1 MDQYVVSVIEGII
14 EGLTEFLPVS
24 STGHMILAGDLMNFV
39 GEKAETFEVVIQL
52 GAILAI
58 VILYWERLIGMFNVQ
73 ELKKLTD
80 ARSRRGPRKLNLLHI
95 FLGIVPAMG
104 VGFLIHD
111 FIKEYLFSAG
121 TVVAALIAGG
131 LLMIY
136 AEKRQPRIT
145 ADTVDDLTYGQALKI
160 GLFQLLSLW
169 PGFSR
174 SGSTIAGGLLTGASH
189 KAAADFSFLM
199 AVPIMVMASA
209 YSLYKSYKV
218 LSADDIGMF
227 AVGFVVA
234 FVVAWIAVVSFLKL
248 LNKVK
253 LTPFAYYRFLL
264 AAVFWFFILR

>member
-1 MDQYVVSVIEGII
+1 MDHYVVSVIEGII

-24 STGHMILAGDLMNFV
+24 STGHMILAGDLMNFT

-58 VILYWERLIGMFNVQ
+58 VILYWSRLIGLFNLD
-73 ELKKLTD
+73 ELKKLKN
-80 ARSRRGPRKLNLLHI
+80 ARSQQTRKLNLVHI

-104 VGFLIHD
+104 IGFVIHD

-121 TVVAALIAGG
+121 TVVAALVAGG

-136 AEKRQPRIT
+136 AEKRQPRVT
-145 ADTVDDLTYGQALKI
+145 ADTVDDLSYGQALKI
-160 GLFQLLSLW
+160 GLFQMLSLW

-218 LSADDIGMF
+218 LSMDDIGYF
-227 AVGFVVA
+227 AVGFFVA
-234 FVVAWIAVVSFLKL
+234 FVVAWVAVVSFLKL

-253 LTPFAYYRFLL
+253 LSPFAYYRFVL